1 MAGSSLR
8 KLQDIRTKLDS
19 FESTPSIPDLQEDS
33 ITLPD
38 ISFTDFKPV
47 TLDYVRNL
55 ITNSPNKSS
64 VNDPVPIQIAK
75 DCLHD
80 LLPIITNM
88 INLSLKDGFFPDKWK
103 EAMVRPK
110 LKKPNSDLIFKNFRP
125 LLSKLAEKTVVHQT
139 VDHMNY
145 HELFPEFQSAYR
157 LNHSTETALLR
168 VRNDLLMNT
177 NSQSATLLVFLDLSA
192 AFDTIDHAILLRRLQ
207 TKFGFTGKTL
217 A

>member
-1 MAGSSLR
+1 M
-8 KLQDIRTKLDS
+8 
-19 FESTPSIPDLQEDS
+19 
-33 ITLPD
+33 
-38 ISFTDFKPV
+38 
-47 TLDYVRNL
+47 
-55 ITNSPNKSS
+55 
-64 VNDPVPIQIAK
+64 
-75 DCLHD
+75 
-80 LLPIITNM
+80 
-88 INLSLKDGFFPDKWK
+88 
-103 EAMVRPK
+103 RPK

-192 AFDTIDHAILLRRLQ
+192 AFDTNDHAILLRRLQ

-217 A
+217 AWFNSYLTGRFQHVVIENVRSNRFDLEFGVPQGSCLVLFCFRFIQVSCLTLFQNTYQMYTVMQMTLNCTCRSNLTTKQAN

>member
-1 MAGSSLR
+1 
-8 KLQDIRTKLDS
+8 
-19 FESTPSIPDLQEDS
+19 
-33 ITLPD
+33 
-38 ISFTDFKPV
+38 
-47 TLDYVRNL
+47 
-55 ITNSPNKSS
+55 
-64 VNDPVPIQIAK
+64 
-75 DCLHD
+75 
-80 LLPIITNM
+80 M

-192 AFDTIDHAILLRRLQ
+192 AFDTNDHAILLRRLQ

-217 A
+217 AWFNSYLTGRFQHVVIENVRSN